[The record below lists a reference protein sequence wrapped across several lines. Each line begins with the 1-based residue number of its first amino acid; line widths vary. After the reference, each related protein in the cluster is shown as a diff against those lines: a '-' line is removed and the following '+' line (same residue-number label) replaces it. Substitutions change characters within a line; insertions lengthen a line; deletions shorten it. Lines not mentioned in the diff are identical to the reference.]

1 MAQGWRYQPWWSMTG
16 GSLLSLCRSTSAFRQ
31 VWRRVVVD
39 VFADDGPVGDGMH
52 RDLHGRLALACWQVS
67 LVEGE
72 ADGELG
78 TAHERRPPHERV
90 ASLDAVHLVV
100 GVEPAGVVH
109 DRLHAVQLTWP
120 LRRLQRRGADHI

>member
-52 RDLHGRLALACWQVS
+52 RDLYGRLALACWQVS

-72 ADGELG
+72 ADVELV
-78 TAHERRPPHERV
+78 TPH
-90 ASLDAVHLVV
+90 
-100 GVEPAGVVH
+100 
-109 DRLHAVQLTWP
+109 
-120 LRRLQRRGADHI
+120 RRLGSDLTSSQTMAPLVTVCIEIFMVVSRLPVGR